1 MKRIAS
7 ILALASLCVLVAA
20 PAVEAAGAAKP
31 VSLTGYIADETCGK
45 ANANPAGKDCTLA
58 CVKAGAKLVLV
69 SGDKLYRLSDQKTA
83 LQNVGH
89 EVTVTGTLTT
99 AGLLQVESIRP
110 TKATKK
116 A

>member
-7 ILALASLCVLVAA
+7 IVALAGLCLVLVA
-20 PAVEAAGAAKP
+20 PVVEAAAPAKP

-69 SGDKLYRLSDQKTA
+69 SGNKLYRLSDQKTA
-83 LQNVGH
+83 LRNVGH
-89 EVTVTGTLTT
+89 EVTVTGTLT
-99 AGLLQVESIRP
+99 ADGLLQVQSIR
-110 TKATKK
+110 ATKK